1 MSIYFLVYGKDLF
14 DIWLQFLD
22 PHFTLSHHSS
32 FPYIAL
38 FPRSCFFTWRDMV
51 RRISNNLGFLLLL
64 LSRMHSSSLLKPD
77 IPSMSYRGRTAT
89 SLALS
94 DAFSS
99 SRQPSCPQ
107 IERYLASEDKP
118 INHYLIFRSQNCGF
132 NIFKWSEKWSGTIK
146 WGEKKITVY
155 FNGHFIAL

>member
-1 MSIYFLVYGKDLF
+1 
-14 DIWLQFLD
+14 
-22 PHFTLSHHSS
+22 
-32 FPYIAL
+32 
-38 FPRSCFFTWRDMV
+38 
-51 RRISNNLGFLLLL
+51 
-64 LSRMHSSSLLKPD
+64 
-77 IPSMSYRGRTAT
+77 MSYRGRTAT

-132 NIFKWSEKWSGTIK
+132 NIFK
-146 WGEKKITVY
+146 
-155 FNGHFIAL
+155 